1 MTADKAWTLE
11 RDAAHIAWLT
21 LDKPGS
27 SANVLSR
34 DILVELD
41 GHLRTLAAQPPQ
53 GVVVRS
59 GKKSGFIAGA
69 DIKEFTALS
78 TPAEAYALIR
88 NGQQVFDR
96 LEALPCPTVALI
108 NGFALGGGL
117 ELALAC
123 RYRIAIEGERV
134 SLGLPEV
141 MLGIHPGFGGTVRAV
156 RLIGVTAAMPMML
169 TGKPVR
175 GDKALRLG
183 LVDRLVPL
191 EQLTNAAREILAQ
204 TPPPRRPA
212 LKEQF
217 YRGPWSVGLSNHG
230 LSRKW
235 RARRVVSTIRT
246 LRDHRPVGRA
256 RCARCR
262 SV

>member
-88 NGQQVFDR
+88 NGQQVLDR

-108 NGFALGGGL
+108 KRSMSTMS
-117 ELALAC
+117 LALATS
-123 RYRIAIEGERV
+123 G
-134 SLGLPEV
+134 
-141 MLGIHPGFGGTVRAV
+141 
-156 RLIGVTAAMPMML
+156 
-169 TGKPVR
+169 
-175 GDKALRLG
+175 
-183 LVDRLVPL
+183 
-191 EQLTNAAREILAQ
+191 
-204 TPPPRRPA
+204 
-212 LKEQF
+212 
-217 YRGPWSVGLSNHG
+217 
-230 LSRKW
+230 
-235 RARRVVSTIRT
+235 STSPSI
-246 LRDHRPVGRA
+246 
-256 RCARCR
+256 
-262 SV
+262 